1 VDDWKMLAKRY
12 KDTAVIGVDL
22 HNEPHSVC
30 WGCGDKSKDW
40 RLAAERAGNAVLSVN
55 PRLLIIVEG
64 IANYNGQRT
73 WWGGN
78 LMGAKAF
85 PVRLDV
91 PNRLVYSAHECPAT
105 VYPQPWFR
113 HADYPRNLPGI
124 CDKYWGY
131 LVKEK
136 IAPVLIGEFG
146 TRYETKQ
153 DKQWMQSFRDY
164 IQQNRLS
171 WTFWSL
177 NQDSGGILLN
187 DWVSVHKEKQDL
199 LKGIQYPLLT
209 SPKLFTICP
218 LPWH

>member
-1 VDDWKMLAKRY
+1 MLAKRY

-22 HNEPHSVC
+22 RNEPHSVC
-30 WGCGDKSKDW
+30 WGCDDKSKHW

-153 DKQWMQSFRDY
+153 DKQWLQSFRDY

-177 NQDSGGILLN
+177 NQDSGDTGGILLN

-209 SPKLFTICP
+209 SPRLFTICP